1 MRKRKYAHLKTEHFV
16 EDVMVEDI
24 VNFYNQQAEVMIDD
38 CPVAQIHNLVGT
50 AQISGEKRAL
60 DLFSISKL
68 LPNSVYDKQ
77 KFAAITLRIEEPAC
91 TILLFTSGKMV
102 LTGCRT
108 FLQCISASHEVVKLL
123 KLGVSGSHF
132 QLKECRIQNIVG
144 NVDLRLSATQ
154 TMDLDLLHQTN
165 SVYCTYQKNMFP
177 GLIYRPNSSP
187 VVLLIFMSGKI
198 VITGGKSCNDVKEG
212 WRQLWPF
219 VRQFIRETGT

>member
-1 MRKRKYAHLKTEHFV
+1 
-16 EDVMVEDI
+16 MVEDI
-24 VNFYNQQAEVMIDD
+24 ITFLNPLDCSCVDD
-38 CPVAQIHNLVGT
+38 CPLAQIHNLVGT
-50 AQISGEKRAL
+50 AQITGESGPL
-60 DLFSISKL
+60 DLSSISKM
-68 LPNSVYDKQ
+68 LPNSSYDKQ
-77 KFAAITLRIEEPAC
+77 KFAAITLRIDDPAC

-123 KLGVSGSHF
+123 KLGVTGSHF

-144 NVDLRLSATQ
+144 NVDLHLKATQ
-154 TMDLDLLHQTN
+154 RMDLELLHQTN

-198 VITGGKSCNDVKEG
+198 VITGGKSCHDVKEG

-219 VRQFIRETGT
+219 VKQFIRDVVS

>member
-1 MRKRKYAHLKTEHFV
+1 MRKRKYAHLKAEQCV

-24 VNFYNQQAEVMIDD
+24 VRFHEAPAEPAPDG

-50 AQISGEKRAL
+50 AQIMGGADAL
-60 DLFSISKL
+60 DLYSISKL
-68 LPNSVYDKQ
+68 LPNNSYDKQ
-77 KFAAITLRIEEPAC
+77 KFAAITLRIQDPAC

-144 NVDLRLSATQ
+144 NVDLRLTATQ
-154 TMDLDLLHQTN
+154 SMDLDLLHQTH

-219 VRQFIRETGT
+219 VRQFVRDSAR